1 MKSQTKNILI
11 YYIGYVKIK
20 KDLKIS
26 SVNPLWLIFKE
37 MNGYF
42 DEINGNQYLTLVP
55 TNESKDKTKKYE
67 EQWIKI
73 RDLISPETKKS
84 DN

>member
-1 MKSQTKNILI
+1 
-11 YYIGYVKIK
+11 
-20 KDLKIS
+20 
-26 SVNPLWLIFKE
+26 

-67 EQWIKI
+67 EQCIKI

>member
-1 MKSQTKNILI
+1 
-11 YYIGYVKIK
+11 
-20 KDLKIS
+20 
-26 SVNPLWLIFKE
+26 

-55 TNESKDKTKKYE
+55 TNESKDKTKKHE

>member
-26 SVNPLWLIFKE
+26 SVNPLQLIFKE

-73 RDLISPETKKS
+73 RDLISPVTKKS
-84 DN
+84 DD